1 MMIMTTAEVST
12 VCADCVHACV
22 CALEVA
28 NVCVAREREQVGGG
42 VRRGLMIV

>member
-28 NVCVAREREQVGGG
+28 NVCVCVLRVNVNKLVAVCA
-42 VRRGLMIV
+42 VA